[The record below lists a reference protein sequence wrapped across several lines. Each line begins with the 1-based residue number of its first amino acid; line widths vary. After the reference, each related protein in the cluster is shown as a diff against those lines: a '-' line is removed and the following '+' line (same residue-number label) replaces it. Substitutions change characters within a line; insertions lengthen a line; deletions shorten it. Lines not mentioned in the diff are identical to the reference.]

1 MPGEDDAGRDEADRS
16 DTTPGEM
23 IPGDARWRERAVERS
38 LRTARDRALSRSDRF
53 MAAATELMLE
63 TNRTDF
69 TVQQIV
75 ERSKMSLRSFYQHFA
90 SKDELLLAL
99 LEEGIR
105 GAIERL
111 RVQVGRH
118 DDPVERLRTFIVGLS
133 RLTEQDTGS
142 TTNRA
147 FTVYHLRLA
156 ESHPT
161 EFAHAIAP
169 QVDLL
174 IEILEAGVA
183 SGRFRSDMPT
193 PHLAT
198 IVTQALV
205 SSMHMNVLGVQLAA
219 ARVTGENL
227 FSFCLGGVSPPEAG
241 APVAADRAPRA
252 ASGR

>member
-1 MPGEDDAGRDEADRS
+1 MPRDDDAG
-16 DTTPGEM
+16 T
-23 IPGDARWRERAVERS
+23 GDARWRERALERS
-38 LRTARDRALSRSDRF
+38 LRTARDRAMSRSDRF

-63 TNRTDF
+63 TDRTDF
-69 TVQQIV
+69 TVQEIV

-105 GAIERL
+105 GAIDRL
-111 RVQVGRH
+111 RVQVNRH
-118 DDPVERLRTFIVGLS
+118 DDPAARLRTFIIGLT
-133 RLTEQDTGS
+133 RLTDETTGS

-174 IEILEAGVA
+174 LEILEAGVA
-183 SGRFRSDMPT
+183 NGQFRSDIPT
-193 PHLAT
+193 AQLAT
-198 IVTQALV
+198 IITQAVV
-205 SSMHMNVLGVQLAA
+205 SSMQMHVLGVRVAG
-219 ARVTGENL
+219 ARVTGEEL
-227 FSFCLGGVSPPEAG
+227 FGFCLGGVAHPAAAPSVAPSVAKRG
-241 APVAADRAPRA
+241 ARAVG
-252 ASGR
+252 GR

>member
-1 MPGEDDAGRDEADRS
+1 MPREDDAG
-16 DTTPGEM
+16 T
-23 IPGDARWRERAVERS
+23 GDARWRERALERS
-38 LRTARDRALSRSDRF
+38 LRTARDRAVSRSDRF

-63 TNRTDF
+63 TDRTEF
-69 TVQQIV
+69 TVQEIV

-105 GAIERL
+105 GAIDRL
-111 RVQVGRH
+111 RVQVARH
-118 DDPVERLRTFIVGLS
+118 DDPVERLRTFITGLA
-133 RLTEQDTGS
+133 RLTDGTAVPANS

-161 EFAHAIAP
+161 EFSHAIAP

-174 IEILEAGVA
+174 LEILDAGVA
-183 SGRFRSDMPT
+183 TGQFRTDVPT
-193 PHLAT
+193 AQLAT

-205 SSMHMNVLGVQLAA
+205 SSMQMNVLGVTVAG
-219 ARVTGENL
+219 ARVTGNEL
-227 FSFCLGGVSPPEAG
+227 FDFCLGGVSPA
-241 APVAADRAPRA
+241 ASVQTVAKRRA
-252 ASGR
+252 AGGA

>member
-1 MPGEDDAGRDEADRS
+1 MPGEDHAGDGD
-16 DTTPGEM
+16 PGG
-23 IPGDARWRERAVERS
+23 GDAALGDAHWRERAVERS

-63 TNRTDF
+63 TDRTDF

-105 GAIERL
+105 GAIDRL
-111 RVQVGRH
+111 RVQVACD
-118 DDPVERLRTFIVGLS
+118 DDPAERLRTFIVGLS
-133 RLTEQDTGS
+133 RLTEEGTGS

-174 IEILEAGVA
+174 LEILEDGVA
-183 SGRFRSDMPT
+183 TGQFRSDLPAA
-193 PHLAT
+193 HLAT

-205 SSMHMNVLGVQLAA
+205 SSMHMNVLGVQLAD
-219 ARVTGENL
+219 ARVTGDNL
-227 FSFCLGGVSPPEAG
+227 FSFCLGGVSPPA
-241 APVAADRAPRA
+241 AAVPAAADHPPRA